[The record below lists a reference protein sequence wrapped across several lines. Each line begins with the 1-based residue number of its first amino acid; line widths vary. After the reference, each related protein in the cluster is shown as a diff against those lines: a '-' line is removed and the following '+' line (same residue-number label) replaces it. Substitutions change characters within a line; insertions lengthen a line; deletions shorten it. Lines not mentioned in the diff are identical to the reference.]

1 MIFGWL
7 MILGRSSSR
16 VALKMVSF
24 KKFKSILVQKSKS
37 KRKKEEKKKLERFVR
52 ATNTQLGFA
61 NLLFDGVSILFGVS
75 KRRFLFAMYAESLI
89 ANRLYSSSK
98 WSEKT
103 KWKDKYTMGK
113 SNITHTKHTMDV
125 AVLSYFSYLN
135 IKYLLGRVSN
145 IHR

>member
-1 MIFGWL
+1 MILGRL

-24 KKFKSILVQKSKS
+24 KKFKSILNDSSGILVQKSKS
-37 KRKKEEKKKLERFVR
+37 KRKKKLKRFVR
-52 ATNTQLGFA
+52 ATNTQVGFA
-61 NLLFDGVSILFGVS
+61 NLLCDGVSILFCVS

-125 AVLSYFSYLN
+125 AVLSY
-135 IKYLLGRVSN
+135 LLKHK
-145 IHR
+145 IFTWTC